1 MLGQCMLDAT
11 AHFEAV
17 RDRLPGGPEVLQA
30 RKTALARAE
39 QNGLPTRRNEN
50 WHYTDL
56 ARLLKQN
63 QATPVLANA
72 FDAGALSPLQM
83 MFENGVLINEP
94 ASDDCASIESLAGA
108 LAGRANHETTHSDND
123 MAAFN
128 LPGSRWRGY
137 DDYGTPARRWTVTR
151 AMKRRICAIQ

>member
-1 MLGQCMLDAT
+1 MLDAT

-63 QATPVLANA
+63 QATPVRANA

-94 ASDDCASIESLAGA
+94 RAMIAQALRAWLVRWAGA
-108 LAGRANHETTHSDND
+108 CE
-123 MAAFN
+123 
-128 LPGSRWRGY
+128 PRGQ
-137 DDYGTPARRWTVTR
+137 
-151 AMKRRICAIQ
+151 RI